1 MLDNFCFQFPFAC
14 QSSLQQ
20 REELGAQSK
29 NLVLGIEGM
38 YFIFYLSSPRFF
50 VRVQIIVKG
59 AYVCFCMF
67 SSIQVLTFHHAAGY
81 IEGCIERSISVS
93 QVANLNGS
101 LSFFFY

>member
-1 MLDNFCFQFPFAC
+1 MPGTDQLQSVLDNFCFQFQFAC

-20 REELGAQSK
+20 RGAESK

-67 SSIQVLTFHHAAGY
+67 SSIQVLTFHHAA
-81 IEGCIERSISVS
+81 
-93 QVANLNGS
+93 
-101 LSFFFY
+101 